1 MKHQLKI
8 LGFKFPIIL
17 KFYNIE
23 KNSFYQRHK
32 FWMQIN
38 IFDIFDVLMI
48 FFQLYHLKHQLKIL
62 GFKFLIILK
71 FYNIEKNSF
80 YQSIKFWMQIN
91 IFDIFDVFM
100 IFYSLLYHKNNQ
112 LKILGFKFPIILKFY
127 NIEKNSFYQR
137 HKF

>member
-1 MKHQLKI
+1 M
-8 LGFKFPIIL
+8 IL

-38 IFDIFDVLMI
+38 IFDIFDVFMI
-48 FFQLYHLKHQLKIL
+48 FFFDIFFRLYHLKHQLKIL
-62 GFKFLIILK
+62 GFKFPMILK

-80 YQSIKFWMQIN
+80 YQRHKFWMQIN

-100 IFYSLLYHKNNQ
+100 IF
-112 LKILGFKFPIILKFY
+112 FFCCII
-127 NIEKNSFYQR
+127 
-137 HKF
+137 